1 MPLKLCIERFMPKIG
16 KCILAG
22 AGPGDVGL
30 VTLKTKEAVEQADV
44 IVYDYLSNP
53 EILSWSRPAAEII
66 YAGKQAGAHT
76 LSQTE
81 INDLILQRA
90 KEGKLVVRL
99 KGGDPF
105 VFGRGAEEA
114 EILAQAG
121 VPFEIVPGITSAI
134 AVPAY
139 AGIPVTQRGVT
150 SSFTVFTGHEDPT
163 KEGSAIDYAAL
174 VQSRGTLV
182 MLMGAGRLSKVVGEL
197 RTNGASP
204 SMPVA
209 LVRWG
214 TTGRQETLVGQLQ
227 NIEELALDVEPPV
240 VAVFGDVVTYRQ
252 RLKWFEDRPL
262 FGRRIVVTRT
272 RQQAGAL
279 SARLRS
285 LGADVTELP
294 TIKIAPPE
302 NLMEFGELV
311 RDSFQY
317 DWVVFTSPNGV
328 TAFFDLFFKL
338 YDDARALG
346 NARIA
351 AIGPG
356 TAKRVKDFHLAV
368 DLQPEEAVAERLV
381 EAFQQHESV
390 ENLKFLL
397 VRAANARDVL
407 PKRLTQLGAIVDEAI
422 AYRTVPETDDLT
434 GAKKRFTDEGAD
446 LITFTSS
453 STVENFVALKLPWPQ
468 GIKTASIGPI
478 TSATMNQT
486 GLKVDVEA
494 TQHDID
500 GLVDAILGLLGR

>member
-1 MPLKLCIERFMPKIG
+1 MPPRFCIGRFMPKIG

-22 AGPGDVGL
+22 AGPGDIGL
-30 VTLKTKEAVEQADV
+30 VTLRTKEAVEQADV

-53 EILSWSRPAAEII
+53 EILGWLRADAEII
-66 YAGKQAGAHT
+66 YAGKQASAHT

-81 INDLILQRA
+81 INELILQRA

-121 VPFEIVPGITSAI
+121 IPFEIVPGISSAI

-139 AGIPVTQRGVT
+139 AGIPVSHRDVN
-150 SSFTVFTGHEDPT
+150 SSFTVFTGHEDPA
-163 KEGSAIDYAAL
+163 KDGSAIDYAVL
-174 VQSRGTLV
+174 VQSHGTLV
-182 MLMGAGRLSKVVGEL
+182 MLMGATRISKVVGEL
-197 RTNGASP
+197 RANGASP
-204 SMPVA
+204 TMPVA

-285 LGADVTELP
+285 LGADVPELP
-294 TIKIAPPE
+294 TIKIVPPE
-302 NLMEFGELV
+302 SLMEFGELV

-317 DWVVFTSPNGV
+317 DWGVFTSPTGV

-338 YDDARALG
+338 YDDARSLG

-351 AIGPG
+351 TIGPG
-356 TAKRVKDFHLAV
+356 TAKRVKDFHFAA

-381 EAFQQHESV
+381 EAFQRHESV

-407 PKRLTQLGAIVDEAI
+407 PKRLTQMGAIVDEAI
-422 AYRTVPETDDLT
+422 AYRTLPETEDIT

-453 STVENFVALKLPWPQ
+453 STVENFVAMKL
-468 GIKTASIGPI
+468 
-478 TSATMNQT
+478 
-486 GLKVDVEA
+486 LC
-494 TQHDID
+494 
-500 GLVDAILGLLGR
+500 

>member
-1 MPLKLCIERFMPKIG
+1 MPKTG

-22 AGPGDVGL
+22 AGPGDLGL
-30 VTLKTKEAVEQADV
+30 VTLRTKEAVEQADV
-44 IVYDYLSNP
+44 VVYDYLCNP
-53 EILSWSRPAAEII
+53 EILSWARPDAEII
-66 YAGKQAGAHT
+66 YAGKQASAHT

-81 INDLILQRA
+81 INELILQRA
-90 KEGKLVVRL
+90 KESKLVVRL

-121 VPFEIVPGITSAI
+121 IPFEIVPGISSAI
-134 AVPAY
+134 AVPSY
-139 AGIPVTQRGVT
+139 AGIPVTHRDVN
-150 SSFTVFTGHEDPT
+150 SSFTVFTGHEDSA
-163 KEGSAIDYAAL
+163 KEASTIDYAAL

-182 MLMGAGRLSKVVGEL
+182 MLMGAARLSKVVGEL
-197 RTNGASP
+197 RANGASP
-204 SMPVA
+204 TMPVA

-214 TTGRQETLVGQLQ
+214 TTGRQETVVGQLQ
-227 NIEELALDVEPPV
+227 NIEEVALEIEPPV
-240 VAVFGDVVTYRQ
+240 VAVFGDVVSYRR

-262 FGRRIVVTRT
+262 FGRRIVVTRS
-272 RQQAGAL
+272 RQQAGVL

-285 LGADVTELP
+285 LGAEVIELP
-294 TIKIAPPE
+294 TIRIVPPE

-338 YDDARALG
+338 YEDARALG

-381 EAFQQHESV
+381 EAFQSYESV

-422 AYRTVPETDDLT
+422 AYRTLPETDDIT
-434 GAKKRFTDEGAD
+434 GARKRFTDEGAD

-453 STVENFVALKLPWPQ
+453 STVENFLAMKLPWPK

-478 TSATMNQT
+478 TSSTMKQA
-486 GLKVDVEA
+486 GLTVDVEA

-500 GLVDAILGLLGR
+500 GLVDAIVGLLGR

>member
-1 MPLKLCIERFMPKIG
+1 MAKIG

-22 AGPGDVGL
+22 AGPGDIGL
-30 VTLKTKEAVEQADV
+30 VTLRTKEAVEQADV
-44 IVYDYLSNP
+44 VVYDYLCNP
-53 EILSWSRPAAEII
+53 EILNWTRPDAEII
-66 YAGKQAGAHT
+66 YAGKQAAAHT
-76 LSQTE
+76 LSQSE
-81 INDLILQRA
+81 INDLIAKRA
-90 KEGKLVVRL
+90 REGKIVVRL

-114 EILAQAG
+114 EVLAAAG
-121 VPFEIVPGITSAI
+121 IPFEIVPGITSAI
-134 AVPAY
+134 AVPSY
-139 AGIPVTQRGVT
+139 AGIPVTHRDVT

-163 KEGSAIDYAAL
+163 KQESAIDYAAL
-174 VQSRGTLV
+174 VQGGGTLV
-182 MLMGAGRLSKVVGEL
+182 MLMGAARLSKVVAEL
-197 RTNGASP
+197 RAHGASP
-204 SMPVA
+204 TMPVA

-214 TTGRQETLVGQLQ
+214 TTGRQETVVGKLD
-227 NIEELALDVEPPV
+227 NIEEVGIDIEPPV
-240 VAVFGDVVTYRQ
+240 VAVFGDVVSYRQ

-272 RQQAGAL
+272 RQQAGVL

-285 LGADVTELP
+285 LGAEVTELP
-294 TIKIAPPE
+294 TIKIVPPE

-328 TAFFDLFFKL
+328 TAFFDLFFKI
-338 YDDARALG
+338 YEDARSLG

-368 DLQPEEAVAERLV
+368 DLQPEESVAERLV
-381 EAFQQHESV
+381 DAFQQHESV
-390 ENLKFLL
+390 ENLRFLL

-422 AYRTVPETDDLT
+422 AYRTVPENDDIT
-434 GAKKRFTDEGAD
+434 GARKRFTDEGAD

-453 STVENFVALKLPWPQ
+453 STVENFLAMKFPWPK

-478 TSATMNQT
+478 TSGTMQQA
-486 GLKVDVEA
+486 GLEVDVEA

-500 GLVDAILGLLGR
+500 GLVEAIVDFGP

>member
-1 MPLKLCIERFMPKIG
+1 MPKIG

-22 AGPGDVGL
+22 AGPGDIGL
-30 VTLKTKEAVEQADV
+30 VTLKTKETVEQADV

-53 EILSWSRPAAEII
+53 EILSWSRPDAEII

-121 VPFEIVPGITSAI
+121 IPFEVVPGITSAI

-227 NIEELALDVEPPV
+227 NIEELTLDIEPPV

-302 NLMEFGELV
+302 NLMEFGEMV

-422 AYRTVPETDDLT
+422 AYRTVPETDDIT

-453 STVENFVALKLPWPQ
+453 STVENFVAMKLPWPQ

-478 TSATMNQT
+478 TSATMRQA
-486 GLKVDVEA
+486 GLKIDVEA

-500 GLVDAILGLLGR
+500 GLVEAILGLLGR

>member
-1 MPLKLCIERFMPKIG
+1 MSKTG
-16 KCILAG
+16 KCVLAG
-22 AGPGDVGL
+22 AGPGDIGL
-30 VTLKTKEAVEQADV
+30 VTLRTKEAVEQADV
-44 IVYDYLSNP
+44 VVYDYLCNP
-53 EILSWSRPAAEII
+53 EILSWARPDAEII
-66 YAGKQAGAHT
+66 YAGKQAAAHT
-76 LSQTE
+76 LSQAE

-90 KEGKLVVRL
+90 KDGKSVVRL

-114 EILAQAG
+114 EILSQAG
-121 VPFEIVPGITSAI
+121 IPFEIVPGITSAI

-139 AGIPVTQRGVT
+139 AGIPITHRDVN

-163 KEGSAIDYAAL
+163 KEESGIDYAAL

-182 MLMGAGRLSKVVGEL
+182 MLMGAARLSKVVGEL
-197 RTNGASP
+197 RANGANP
-204 SMPVA
+204 AMPVA

-214 TTGRQETLVGQLQ
+214 TTGRQETVVGQLN
-227 NIEELALDVEPPV
+227 NIQEVALDIEPPV
-240 VAVFGDVVTYRQ
+240 VAVFGDVVAYRQ

-279 SARLRS
+279 SARLRA
-285 LGADVTELP
+285 LGADVSELP
-294 TIKIAPPE
+294 TIKIVPPE

-328 TAFFDLFFKL
+328 NAFFDLFFKL

-346 NARIA
+346 SARIA

-356 TAKRVKDFHLAV
+356 TAKRVKDLHLAV

-390 ENLKFLL
+390 ENLRFLL

-422 AYRTVPETDDLT
+422 AYRTLPETDDIT

-453 STVENFVALKLPWPQ
+453 STVENFLAMKLPWPK

-478 TSATMNQT
+478 TSTTMREA

-500 GLVDAILGLLGR
+500 GLVEAIVGLLGR

>member
-1 MPLKLCIERFMPKIG
+1 MAKIG

-22 AGPGDVGL
+22 AGPGDIGL
-30 VTLKTKEAVEQADV
+30 VTLRAKEAVEQADV
-44 IVYDYLSNP
+44 VVHDYLCNP
-53 EILSWSRPAAEII
+53 EILNWTRPDAEII
-66 YAGKQAGAHT
+66 YAGKQAAAHT
-76 LSQTE
+76 LSQGE
-81 INDLILQRA
+81 INDLIARRA

-114 EILAQAG
+114 EVLAEAG
-121 VPFEIVPGITSAI
+121 IPFEIVPGISSAI
-134 AVPAY
+134 AVPSY
-139 AGIPVTQRGVT
+139 AGIPVTHRDVT

-163 KEGSAIDYAAL
+163 KQESAIDYTAL
-174 VQSRGTLV
+174 VQGGGTLV
-182 MLMGAGRLSKVVGEL
+182 MLMGAARLSKVVAKL
-197 RTNGASP
+197 RAHGASP
-204 SMPVA
+204 TMPVA

-214 TTGRQETLVGQLQ
+214 TTGRQDTIVGKLE
-227 NIEELALDVEPPV
+227 NIEEVAIDIEPPV
-240 VAVFGDVVTYRQ
+240 VAVFGDVVSYRQ

-285 LGADVTELP
+285 LGAEVTELP
-294 TIKIAPPE
+294 TIKIVPPE

-311 RDSFQY
+311 RDSYQY

-328 TAFFDLFFKL
+328 TAFFHLFFKL
-338 YDDARALG
+338 YDDARSLG
-346 NARIA
+346 SVRIA

-356 TAKRVKDFHLAV
+356 TAKRVKDLHLAV
-368 DLQPEEAVAERLV
+368 DLQPEESVAERLV
-381 EAFQQHESV
+381 EAFQSHESV
-390 ENLKFLL
+390 ENLRFLL

-422 AYRTVPETDDLT
+422 AYRTVPETDDIT
-434 GAKKRFTDEGAD
+434 GARRRFTDEGAD

-453 STVENFVALKLPWPQ
+453 STVENFLAMKLPWPK

-478 TSATMNQT
+478 TSGTMQQA
-486 GLKVDVEA
+486 GLEVDVEA

-500 GLVDAILGLLGR
+500 GLVEAIVGMLGR

>member
-1 MPLKLCIERFMPKIG
+1 MPKIG

-22 AGPGDVGL
+22 AGPGDIGL
-30 VTLKTKEAVEQADV
+30 VTLRTKEAVEQADAV
-44 IVYDYLSNP
+44 IYDYLCNP
-53 EILSWSRPAAEII
+53 EILNWARPDAEIM
-66 YAGKQAGAHT
+66 YAGKQAAAHT
-76 LSQTE
+76 LSQSE
-81 INDLILQRA
+81 INDLIVRRA

-114 EILAQAG
+114 EVLFEAG
-121 VPFEIVPGITSAI
+121 IPFDIVPGISSAI
-134 AVPAY
+134 AVPSY
-139 AGIPVTQRGVT
+139 AGIPITHRDVT
-150 SSFTVFTGHEDPT
+150 SSFTVFTGHEDPA
-163 KEGSAIDYAAL
+163 KEESAIDYAAL

-182 MLMGAGRLSKVVGEL
+182 MLMGAARLSKVVAEL
-197 RTNGASP
+197 RGHGASP
-204 SMPVA
+204 TMPVA

-214 TTGRQETLVGQLQ
+214 TTGRQETVVGKLDD
-227 NIEELALDVEPPV
+227 IGEIALDIEPPV
-240 VAVFGDVVTYRQ
+240 VAVFGDVVSYRQ

-272 RQQAGAL
+272 RQQAGVL
-279 SARLRS
+279 SAQLRS

-294 TIKIAPPE
+294 AIKIVPPE

-328 TAFFDLFFKL
+328 TAFFELFFKL

-346 NARIA
+346 SARIA

-381 EAFQQHESV
+381 EAFQRHESV

-407 PKRLTQLGAIVDEAI
+407 PKRLAQMGAIVDEAI
-422 AYRTVPETDDLT
+422 AYRTVPETDDIT
-434 GAKKRFTDEGAD
+434 GARTRFIDEGAD

-453 STVENFVALKLPWPQ
+453 STVENFLAMKLPWPK

-478 TSATMNQT
+478 TSGTMKDA
-486 GLKVDVEA
+486 GLRVDVEA

-500 GLVDAILGLLGR
+500 GLVEAIVGLLGR

>member
-1 MPLKLCIERFMPKIG
+1 MRKIG

-22 AGPGDVGL
+22 AGPGDIGL
-30 VTLKTKEAVEQADV
+30 VTLRTKEAVEQADV
-44 IVYDYLSNP
+44 VIYDYLCSP
-53 EILSWSRPAAEII
+53 DILNWARPDAEIV
-66 YAGKQAGAHT
+66 YAGKQAAAHT
-76 LSQTE
+76 LSQSE
-81 INDLILQRA
+81 INDLIVRRA

-114 EILAQAG
+114 EVLFEAG
-121 VPFEIVPGITSAI
+121 IPFEIVPGISSAI
-134 AVPAY
+134 AVPSY
-139 AGIPVTQRGVT
+139 AGIPITHRDVT
-150 SSFTVFTGHEDPT
+150 SSFTVFTGHEDPA
-163 KEGSAIDYAAL
+163 KEESAIDYAAL

-182 MLMGAGRLSKVVGEL
+182 MLMGAARLSKVVAEL
-197 RTNGASP
+197 RAHGASP
-204 SMPVA
+204 TMPVA

-214 TTGRQETLVGQLQ
+214 TTGRQETVVGKLD
-227 NIEELALDVEPPV
+227 NIGEIALDIEPPV
-240 VAVFGDVVTYRQ
+240 VAVFGDVVSYRQ

-272 RQQAGAL
+272 RQQAGVL
-279 SARLRS
+279 SAQLRS

-294 TIKIAPPE
+294 TIKIVPPE

-328 TAFFDLFFKL
+328 TAFFELFFKL

-346 NARIA
+346 SARIA

-381 EAFQQHESV
+381 EAFQRHESV

-407 PKRLTQLGAIVDEAI
+407 PKRLAQMGAIVDEAI
-422 AYRTVPETDDLT
+422 AYRTVPETDDIT
-434 GAKKRFTDEGAD
+434 GARTRFIDEGAD

-453 STVENFVALKLPWPQ
+453 STVENFLAMKLPWPK

-478 TSATMNQT
+478 TSGTMKDA
-486 GLKVDVEA
+486 GLHVDVEA

-500 GLVDAILGLLGR
+500 GLVEAIVGLLGR

>member
-1 MPLKLCIERFMPKIG
+1 MPKRG

-22 AGPGDVGL
+22 AGPGDIGL
-30 VTLKTKEAVEQADV
+30 VTLRTKGAVEQADV

-53 EILSWSRPAAEII
+53 EILSWSRPDAEII
-66 YAGKQAGAHT
+66 YAGKQSGAHT

-81 INDLILQRA
+81 INELILERA
-90 KEGKLVVRL
+90 KGGKLVVRL

-121 VPFEIVPGITSAI
+121 IPFEIVPGITSAI

-174 VQSRGTLV
+174 IQSRGTLV

-197 RTNGASP
+197 RANGAGP
-204 SMPVA
+204 TMPVA

-227 NIEELALDVEPPV
+227 NIEELTLDIEPPV

-279 SARLRS
+279 SARLRL
-285 LGADVTELP
+285 LGADVSELP
-294 TIKIAPPE
+294 TIKIIPPE

-407 PKRLTQLGAIVDEAI
+407 PKRLTQMGAIVDEAI
-422 AYRTVPETDDLT
+422 AYRTVPETDDTT

-453 STVENFVALKLPWPQ
+453 STVENFVAMKLPWPQ

-478 TSATMNQT
+478 TSATMQQA

>member
-1 MPLKLCIERFMPKIG
+1 MPKIG

-22 AGPGDVGL
+22 AGPGDIGL
-30 VTLKTKEAVEQADV
+30 VTLKTKETVEQADV

-53 EILSWSRPAAEII
+53 EILSWSRPDAEII

-121 VPFEIVPGITSAI
+121 IPFEVVPGITSAI

-227 NIEELALDVEPPV
+227 NIEELTLDIEPPV

-302 NLMEFGELV
+302 NLMEFGEMV

-368 DLQPEEAVAERLV
+368 DLQPEESVAERLV

-422 AYRTVPETDDLT
+422 AYRTVPETDDIT

-453 STVENFVALKLPWPQ
+453 STVENFVAMKLPWPQ

-478 TSATMNQT
+478 TSATMRQA
-486 GLKVDVEA
+486 GLKIDVEA

-500 GLVDAILGLLGR
+500 GLVEAILGLLGR

>member
-1 MPLKLCIERFMPKIG
+1 MPKIG

-66 YAGKQAGAHT
+66 YAGKQAGAHI

-121 VPFEIVPGITSAI
+121 IPFEIVPGITSAI

-204 SMPVA
+204 TMPVA

-214 TTGRQETLVGQLQ
+214 TTERQETLVGQLQ

-328 TAFFDLFFKL
+328 AAFFDLFFKL

-422 AYRTVPETDDLT
+422 AYRTVPETDDIT

-453 STVENFVALKLPWPQ
+453 STVENFVAMKLPWPK

-478 TSATMNQT
+478 TSATMQQA

-500 GLVDAILGLLGR
+500 GLVDAILELLGR

>member
-1 MPLKLCIERFMPKIG
+1 MPKIG

-22 AGPGDVGL
+22 AGPGDIGL
-30 VTLKTKEAVEQADV
+30 VTLRTKEAVEHADV
-44 IVYDYLSNP
+44 IVYDYLCNP
-53 EILSWSRPAAEII
+53 EILSWARPGAEII
-66 YAGKQAGAHT
+66 YAGKQAAAHT

-81 INDLILQRA
+81 INELILKRA
-90 KEGKLVVRL
+90 KEGKLIVRL

-114 EILAQAG
+114 EILAEAG
-121 VPFEIVPGITSAI
+121 IPFEIVPGISSAI

-139 AGIPVTQRGVT
+139 AGIPVTHRDVN
-150 SSFTVFTGHEDPT
+150 SSFTVFTGHEDPA
-163 KEGSAIDYAAL
+163 KDESAIDYAAL

-182 MLMGAGRLSKVVGEL
+182 MLMGAARLSKVIGAL
-197 RTNGASP
+197 RAHGASP
-204 SMPVA
+204 TMPVA

-227 NIEELALDVEPPV
+227 NIEELALDIEPPV
-240 VAVFGDVVTYRQ
+240 VAVFGDVVSYRQ

-294 TIKIAPPE
+294 TIKVVPPE

-346 NARIA
+346 SARIA

-368 DLQPEEAVAERLV
+368 DLQPEESVAERLV
-381 EAFQQHESV
+381 EAFQRHESV
-390 ENLKFLL
+390 DNLKFLL

-407 PKRLTQLGAIVDEAI
+407 PKKLTESGAIVDEAI
-422 AYRTVPETDDLT
+422 AYRTLPETDDVT

-453 STVENFVALKLPWPQ
+453 STVENFVAMKLPWPK

-478 TSATMNQT
+478 TSDTMQQA
-486 GLKVDVEA
+486 GLKVDTEA
-494 TQHDID
+494 SQHDID
-500 GLVDAILGLLGR
+500 GLVDAIEGLLGR

>member
-1 MPLKLCIERFMPKIG
+1 MPKIG

-22 AGPGDVGL
+22 AGPGDIGL
-30 VTLKTKEAVEQADV
+30 VTLRTKEAVEQADV
-44 IVYDYLSNP
+44 VIYDYLCNP
-53 EILSWSRPAAEII
+53 EILNWARPDAEIV
-66 YAGKQAGAHT
+66 YAGKQAAAHT
-76 LSQTE
+76 LSQSE
-81 INDLILQRA
+81 INDLIVRRA

-114 EILAQAG
+114 EVLFEAG
-121 VPFEIVPGITSAI
+121 IPFEIVPGISSAI
-134 AVPAY
+134 AVPSY
-139 AGIPVTQRGVT
+139 AGIPITHRDVT
-150 SSFTVFTGHEDPT
+150 SSFTVFTGHEDPA
-163 KEGSAIDYAAL
+163 KEESAIDYAAL

-182 MLMGAGRLSKVVGEL
+182 MLMGAARLSKVVAEL
-197 RTNGASP
+197 RGHGASP
-204 SMPVA
+204 TMPVA

-214 TTGRQETLVGQLQ
+214 TTGRQETVVGKLD
-227 NIEELALDVEPPV
+227 NIGEIALDIEPPV
-240 VAVFGDVVTYRQ
+240 VAIFGDVVSYRQ

-272 RQQAGAL
+272 RQQAGVL
-279 SARLRS
+279 SGQLRS

-294 TIKIAPPE
+294 TIKIVPPE

-328 TAFFDLFFKL
+328 TAFFELFFKL

-346 NARIA
+346 SARIA

-381 EAFQQHESV
+381 ETFQRHESV

-407 PKRLTQLGAIVDEAI
+407 PKRLAQMGAIVDEAI
-422 AYRTVPETDDLT
+422 AYRTVPETDDIT
-434 GAKKRFTDEGAD
+434 GARTRFVDEGAD

-453 STVENFVALKLPWPQ
+453 STVENFLALKLPWPK

-478 TSATMNQT
+478 TSGTMKDA
-486 GLKVDVEA
+486 GLRVDVEA

-500 GLVDAILGLLGR
+500 GLVEAIVGLLGR

>member
-1 MPLKLCIERFMPKIG
+1 MLLKFCIGEFMPKTG

-22 AGPGDVGL
+22 AGPGDIGL
-30 VTLKTKEAVEQADV
+30 VTLRTKEVVEQADV

-53 EILSWSRPAAEII
+53 EVLSWSRPDAEII

-81 INDLILQRA
+81 INELMLQRA
-90 KEGKLVVRL
+90 KEGQLVVRL

-121 VPFEIVPGITSAI
+121 IPFEIVPGITSAI

-197 RTNGASP
+197 RVNGGSP
-204 SMPVA
+204 TMPVA

-214 TTGRQETLVGQLQ
+214 TTGRQVTLVGQLQ
-227 NIEELALDVEPPV
+227 NIEELALDIEPPI
-240 VAVFGDVVTYRQ
+240 VAVFGDVVTHRQ

-294 TIKIAPPE
+294 TIKIVPPE

-338 YDDARALG
+338 YDDARTLG

-397 VRAANARDVL
+397 MRAANARDVL

-422 AYRTVPETDDLT
+422 AYRTVPETDDMT
-434 GAKKRFTDEGAD
+434 GARKRFTDEGAD

-453 STVENFVALKLPWPQ
+453 STVENFLALKLPWPQ

-478 TSATMNQT
+478 TSATMQQG

-494 TQHDID
+494 SQHDID
-500 GLVDAILGLLGR
+500 GLADAIVGLLGR

>member
-1 MPLKLCIERFMPKIG
+1 MSKTG
-16 KCILAG
+16 KCVLAG
-22 AGPGDVGL
+22 AGPGDIGL
-30 VTLKTKEAVEQADV
+30 VTLRTKEAVEQADV
-44 IVYDYLSNP
+44 VVYDYLCNP
-53 EILSWSRPAAEII
+53 EILSWARPDAEII
-66 YAGKQAGAHT
+66 YAGKQAAAHT
-76 LSQTE
+76 LSQAE

-90 KEGKLVVRL
+90 KDGKSVVRL

-114 EILAQAG
+114 EILSQAG
-121 VPFEIVPGITSAI
+121 IPFEIVPGITSAI

-139 AGIPVTQRGVT
+139 AGIPITHREVN

-163 KEGSAIDYAAL
+163 KEESGIDYAAL

-182 MLMGAGRLSKVVGEL
+182 MLMGAARLSKVVGEL
-197 RTNGASP
+197 RANGANP
-204 SMPVA
+204 AMPVA

-214 TTGRQETLVGQLQ
+214 TTGRQETVVGQLN
-227 NIEELALDVEPPV
+227 NIQEVALDIEPPV
-240 VAVFGDVVTYRQ
+240 VAVFGDVVSYRQ
-252 RLKWFEDRPL
+252 RLKWFEDRAL

-279 SARLRS
+279 SARLRA
-285 LGADVTELP
+285 LGADVSELP
-294 TIKIAPPE
+294 TIKIVPPE

-328 TAFFDLFFKL
+328 NAFFDLFFKL

-346 NARIA
+346 SARIA

-356 TAKRVKDFHLAV
+356 TARRVKDLHLAV

-390 ENLKFLL
+390 ENLRFLL

-422 AYRTVPETDDLT
+422 AYRTLPETDDIT

-453 STVENFVALKLPWPQ
+453 STVENFLAMKLPWPK

-478 TSATMNQT
+478 TSTTMREA

-494 TQHDID
+494 TRHDID
-500 GLVDAILGLLGR
+500 GLVEAIVGLLGR

>member
-1 MPLKLCIERFMPKIG
+1 
-16 KCILAG
+16 
-22 AGPGDVGL
+22 
-30 VTLKTKEAVEQADV
+30 
-44 IVYDYLSNP
+44 
-53 EILSWSRPAAEII
+53 
-66 YAGKQAGAHT
+66 
-76 LSQTE
+76 
-81 INDLILQRA
+81 
-90 KEGKLVVRL
+90 
-99 KGGDPF
+99 
-105 VFGRGAEEA
+105 
-114 EILAQAG
+114 
-121 VPFEIVPGITSAI
+121 
-134 AVPAY
+134 
-139 AGIPVTQRGVT
+139 
-150 SSFTVFTGHEDPT
+150 
-163 KEGSAIDYAAL
+163 
-174 VQSRGTLV
+174 
-182 MLMGAGRLSKVVGEL
+182 
-197 RTNGASP
+197 
-204 SMPVA
+204 
-209 LVRWG
+209 
-214 TTGRQETLVGQLQ
+214 
-227 NIEELALDVEPPV
+227 
-240 VAVFGDVVTYRQ
+240 
-252 RLKWFEDRPL
+252 L

-294 TIKIAPPE
+294 TIKIVPPE

-338 YDDARALG
+338 YDDARSLG

-351 AIGPG
+351 TIGPG
-356 TAKRVKDFHLAV
+356 TAKRVKDFHFAV

-381 EAFQQHESV
+381 EAFQRHESV

-407 PKRLTQLGAIVDEAI
+407 PKRLTQMGAIVDEAI
-422 AYRTVPETDDLT
+422 AYRTLPETEDIT

-453 STVENFVALKLPWPQ
+453 STVENFVAMKLPWPK

-478 TSATMNQT
+478 TSATMQQA

-500 GLVDAILGLLGR
+500 GLVETIVGLFGR

>member
-1 MPLKLCIERFMPKIG
+1 MHFSGRRTI
-16 KCILAG
+16 
-22 AGPGDVGL
+22 
-30 VTLKTKEAVEQADV
+30 
-44 IVYDYLSNP
+44 YDYLCNP
-53 EILSWSRPAAEII
+53 EILSWSRAHAEII
-66 YAGKQAGAHT
+66 YAGKQAAAHT

-81 INDLILQRA
+81 INELILQRA
-90 KEGKLVVRL
+90 KEGKLIVRL

-114 EILAQAG
+114 EILAEAG
-121 VPFEIVPGITSAI
+121 IPFEIVPGISSAI

-139 AGIPVTQRGVT
+139 AGIPVTHRDVN
-150 SSFTVFTGHEDPT
+150 SSFTVFTGHEDPA
-163 KEGSAIDYAAL
+163 KEESAIDYAAL
-174 VQSRGTLV
+174 VQGRGTLV
-182 MLMGAGRLSKVVGEL
+182 MLMGAARLSKVIGAL
-197 RTNGASP
+197 RAHGASP
-204 SMPVA
+204 TMPVA

-227 NIEELALDVEPPV
+227 NIEEVALDIEPPV
-240 VAVFGDVVTYRQ
+240 VAVFGDVVSYRQ

-294 TIKIAPPE
+294 TIKVVPPE
-302 NLMEFGELV
+302 NLMEFAELV

-338 YDDARALG
+338 YNDARALG
-346 NARIA
+346 SARIA

-356 TAKRVKDFHLAV
+356 TAKRVKDFHLAI
-368 DLQPEEAVAERLV
+368 DLQPEESVAERLV
-381 EAFQQHESV
+381 EAFQRHESV
-390 ENLKFLL
+390 DNLKFLL

-407 PKRLTQLGAIVDEAI
+407 PKNLTQSGAIVDEAI
-422 AYRTVPETDDLT
+422 AYRTLPETDDIT

-453 STVENFVALKLPWPQ
+453 STVENFLAMKLPWPK

-478 TSATMNQT
+478 TSDTMQQG
-486 GLKVDVEA
+486 GLKVDIEA

>member
-1 MPLKLCIERFMPKIG
+1 MPKIG

-22 AGPGDVGL
+22 AGPGDIGL
-30 VTLKTKEAVEQADV
+30 VTLRTKEAVEQADV
-44 IVYDYLSNP
+44 VIYDYLCNP
-53 EILSWSRPAAEII
+53 EVLNWARPDAEIV
-66 YAGKQAGAHT
+66 YAGKQAAAHT

-81 INDLILQRA
+81 INDLIVRRA
-90 KEGKLVVRL
+90 KESKLVVRL

-114 EILAQAG
+114 EVLFEAG
-121 VPFEIVPGITSAI
+121 IPFEIAPGISSAV
-134 AVPAY
+134 AVPSY
-139 AGIPVTQRGVT
+139 AGIPVTHRDVT
-150 SSFTVFTGHEDPT
+150 SSFTVFTGHEDPA
-163 KEGSAIDYAAL
+163 KEESSIDYSAL
-174 VQSRGTLV
+174 VQGRGTLV
-182 MLMGAGRLSKVVGEL
+182 MLMGAARLSKVVAEL
-197 RTNGASP
+197 RAHGASP
-204 SMPVA
+204 TTPVA

-214 TTGRQETLVGQLQ
+214 TTGRQETVVGKLD
-227 NIEELALDVEPPV
+227 NIEEVALDIEPPV
-240 VAVFGDVVTYRQ
+240 VAVFGDVVSYRQ

-279 SARLRS
+279 SVLLRS

-294 TIKIAPPE
+294 TIKIVPPE

-328 TAFFDLFFKL
+328 TAFFELFFKL

-346 NARIA
+346 SARIA

-381 EAFQQHESV
+381 EAFQRHESV

-407 PKRLTQLGAIVDEAI
+407 PKRLAQMGAIVDEAI
-422 AYRTVPETDDLT
+422 AYRTVPETDDIT
-434 GAKKRFTDEGAD
+434 GARKRFIDEGAD

-453 STVENFVALKLPWPQ
+453 STVENFLAMKLPWPK

-478 TSATMNQT
+478 TSGTMKDA
-486 GLKVDVEA
+486 GLQVDVEA

-500 GLVDAILGLLGR
+500 GLVEAIVGLLGR

>member
-1 MPLKLCIERFMPKIG
+1 MPKIG

-22 AGPGDVGL
+22 AGPGDIGL
-30 VTLKTKEAVEQADV
+30 VTLRTKEAVEQADV
-44 IVYDYLSNP
+44 VIYDYLCNP
-53 EILSWSRPAAEII
+53 EILNWVRPDAEIV
-66 YAGKQAGAHT
+66 YAGKQAAAHT
-76 LSQTE
+76 LSQSE
-81 INDLILQRA
+81 INDLIVRRA
-90 KEGKLVVRL
+90 KEAKLVVRL

-114 EILAQAG
+114 EVLFEAG
-121 VPFEIVPGITSAI
+121 IPFEIVPGISSAI
-134 AVPAY
+134 AVPSY
-139 AGIPVTQRGVT
+139 AGIPVTHRDVT
-150 SSFTVFTGHEDPT
+150 SAFTVFTGHEDPA
-163 KEGSAIDYAAL
+163 KEESAIDYAAL
-174 VQSRGTLV
+174 VQGRGTLV
-182 MLMGAGRLSKVVGEL
+182 MLMGAARLSKVVAEL
-197 RTNGASP
+197 RAHGASP
-204 SMPVA
+204 TMPVA

-214 TTGRQETLVGQLQ
+214 TTGRQETVVGKLE
-227 NIEELALDVEPPV
+227 NIEEVALDIEPPV
-240 VAVFGDVVTYRQ
+240 VAVFGDVVSYRQ

-279 SARLRS
+279 SAQLRS

-294 TIKIAPPE
+294 TIKIVPPE

-328 TAFFDLFFKL
+328 TAFFELFFKL

-346 NARIA
+346 SARIA

-381 EAFQQHESV
+381 EAFQHHESV

-407 PKRLTQLGAIVDEAI
+407 PKRLTQMGAIVDEAI
-422 AYRTVPETDDLT
+422 AYRTVPETDDIT
-434 GAKKRFTDEGAD
+434 GARKRFIDEGAD

-453 STVENFVALKLPWPQ
+453 STVENFLAMKLPWPK
-468 GIKTASIGPI
+468 GIRTASIGPI
-478 TSATMNQT
+478 TSGTMKDA
-486 GLKVDVEA
+486 GLQVDVEA

-500 GLVDAILGLLGR
+500 GLVEAIVGLLGR

>member
-1 MPLKLCIERFMPKIG
+1 MSKIG

-22 AGPGDVGL
+22 AGPGDIGL
-30 VTLKTKEAVEQADV
+30 VTLRTKEAVEQADV

-53 EILSWSRPAAEII
+53 EILGWSRADAEII
-66 YAGKQAGAHT
+66 YAGKQASAHT

-81 INDLILQRA
+81 INELILQRA

-114 EILAQAG
+114 EILTQAG
-121 VPFEIVPGITSAI
+121 IPFEIVPGISSAI

-139 AGIPVTQRGVT
+139 AGIPVTHRDVN
-150 SSFTVFTGHEDPT
+150 SSFTVFTGHEDPA
-163 KEGSAIDYAAL
+163 KDGSAIDYAAL
-174 VQSRGTLV
+174 VQSHGTLV
-182 MLMGAGRLSKVVGEL
+182 MLMGATRISKVVGEL
-197 RTNGASP
+197 RANGASP

-214 TTGRQETLVGQLQ
+214 TTGRQQTVVGQLQ
-227 NIEELALDVEPPV
+227 NIEEVALDIEPPI

-272 RQQAGAL
+272 RHQAGAL

-294 TIKIAPPE
+294 TIRIVPPE

-328 TAFFDLFFKL
+328 NAFFDLFFKL
-338 YDDARALG
+338 YDDARSLG

-356 TAKRVKDFHLAV
+356 TTKRVKDFHFAV

-381 EAFQQHESV
+381 EAFQSHESV

-407 PKRLTQLGAIVDEAI
+407 PKRLTQMGAIVDEAI
-422 AYRTVPETDDLT
+422 AYRTVPETNDIT
-434 GAKKRFTDEGAD
+434 GAKKHFTDEGAD

-453 STVENFVALKLPWPQ
+453 STVENFVAMKLPWPK

-478 TSATMNQT
+478 TSATMQEA

-500 GLVDAILGLLGR
+500 GLVDAIVGLLGR

>member
-1 MPLKLCIERFMPKIG
+1 MPKIG

-22 AGPGDVGL
+22 AGPGDIGL
-30 VTLKTKEAVEQADV
+30 VTLRTKEAVEQADV
-44 IVYDYLSNP
+44 VIYDYLCNP
-53 EILSWSRPAAEII
+53 EILNWTRPDAEVV
-66 YAGKQAGAHT
+66 YAGKQAAAHT
-76 LSQTE
+76 LSQSE
-81 INDLILQRA
+81 INDLIVRRA
-90 KEGKLVVRL
+90 KESKLVVRL

-114 EILAQAG
+114 EVLFEAG
-121 VPFEIVPGITSAI
+121 IPFEIVPGISSAI
-134 AVPAY
+134 AVPSY
-139 AGIPVTQRGVT
+139 AGIPVTHRDVT
-150 SSFTVFTGHEDPT
+150 SAFTVFTGHEDPA
-163 KEGSAIDYAAL
+163 KEESAIDYAAL
-174 VQSRGTLV
+174 VQGRGTLV
-182 MLMGAGRLSKVVGEL
+182 MLMGVARLSKVVAEL
-197 RTNGASP
+197 RAHGAS
-204 SMPVA
+204 SAMPVA
-209 LVRWG
+209 LIRWG
-214 TTGRQETLVGQLQ
+214 TTGRQETVVGKLD
-227 NIEELALDVEPPV
+227 NIEEVALDIEPPV
-240 VAVFGDVVTYRQ
+240 VAVFGDVVSYRQ

-279 SARLRS
+279 SAQLRS

-294 TIKIAPPE
+294 TIKIVPPE

-328 TAFFDLFFKL
+328 TAFFELFFKL
-338 YDDARALG
+338 YDDARSLG
-346 NARIA
+346 SARIA

-381 EAFQQHESV
+381 EAFQHHESV

-407 PKRLTQLGAIVDEAI
+407 PKRLTQMGAIVDEAI
-422 AYRTVPETDDLT
+422 AYRTVPETDDIT
-434 GAKKRFTDEGAD
+434 GARKRFIDEGAD

-453 STVENFVALKLPWPQ
+453 STVENFLAMKLPWPK

-478 TSATMNQT
+478 TSGTMRDA
-486 GLKVDVEA
+486 GLQVDVEA
-494 TQHDID
+494 TQHDLD
-500 GLVDAILGLLGR
+500 GLVEAIVGLLGR

>member
-1 MPLKLCIERFMPKIG
+1 MPKIG

-22 AGPGDVGL
+22 AGPGDIGL
-30 VTLKTKEAVEQADV
+30 VTLRTKEAVEQADV
-44 IVYDYLSNP
+44 VIYDYLCSP
-53 EILSWSRPAAEII
+53 EILNWARPDAEIV
-66 YAGKQAGAHT
+66 YAGKQAAAHT
-76 LSQTE
+76 LSQSE
-81 INDLILQRA
+81 INDLIVRRA

-114 EILAQAG
+114 EVLFEAG
-121 VPFEIVPGITSAI
+121 IPFEIVPGISSAI
-134 AVPAY
+134 AVPSY
-139 AGIPVTQRGVT
+139 AGIPITHRDVT
-150 SSFTVFTGHEDPT
+150 SSFTVFTGHEDPA
-163 KEGSAIDYAAL
+163 KEESAIDYAAL

-182 MLMGAGRLSKVVGEL
+182 MLMGAARLSKVVAEL
-197 RTNGASP
+197 RAHGASP
-204 SMPVA
+204 TMPVA

-214 TTGRQETLVGQLQ
+214 TTGRQETVVGKLD
-227 NIEELALDVEPPV
+227 NIGEIALDIEPPV
-240 VAVFGDVVTYRQ
+240 VAVFGDVVSYRQ

-272 RQQAGAL
+272 RQQAGVL
-279 SARLRS
+279 SAHLRS

-294 TIKIAPPE
+294 TIKIVPPE

-328 TAFFDLFFKL
+328 TAFFELFFKL

-346 NARIA
+346 SARIA

-381 EAFQQHESV
+381 EAFQRHESV

-407 PKRLTQLGAIVDEAI
+407 PKRLAQMGAIVDEAI
-422 AYRTVPETDDLT
+422 AYRTVPETDDIT
-434 GAKKRFTDEGAD
+434 GARTRFIDEGAD

-453 STVENFVALKLPWPQ
+453 STVENFLAMKLPWPK

-478 TSATMNQT
+478 TSGTMKDA
-486 GLKVDVEA
+486 GLRVDVEA

-500 GLVDAILGLLGR
+500 GLVEAIVGLLGR

>member
-1 MPLKLCIERFMPKIG
+1 MPKIG

-22 AGPGDVGL
+22 AGPGDIGL
-30 VTLKTKEAVEQADV
+30 VTLRTKEAVEQADV

-53 EILSWSRPAAEII
+53 EILSWSRPATEII

-76 LSQTE
+76 LSQSE
-81 INDLILQRA
+81 INDLMLQRA

-114 EILAQAG
+114 EVLSEAG
-121 VPFEIVPGITSAI
+121 IPFEIVPGITSAI

-163 KEGSAIDYAAL
+163 KEESAIDYRAL

-182 MLMGAGRLSKVVGEL
+182 MLMGAGRLSKVVQEL

-204 SMPVA
+204 TLPVA

-227 NIEELALDVEPPV
+227 NIEELTLDLEPPV

-294 TIKIAPPE
+294 TIKIVPPE

-368 DLQPEEAVAERLV
+368 DLQPDEFVAERLV

-390 ENLKFLL
+390 ENLRFLL

-422 AYRTVPETDDLT
+422 AYRTVPETDDTT

-453 STVENFVALKLPWPQ
+453 STVENFVAMKLPWPQ

-478 TSATMNQT
+478 TSATMKQA

-494 TQHDID
+494 SQHDIE

>member
-1 MPLKLCIERFMPKIG
+1 MPKTG

-22 AGPGDVGL
+22 AGPGDIGL
-30 VTLKTKEAVEQADV
+30 VTLRTKEAVQQADV
-44 IVYDYLSNP
+44 IVYDYLCNP
-53 EILSWSRPAAEII
+53 EILSWSRPDAEII
-66 YAGKQAGAHT
+66 YAGKQACAHT

-81 INDLILQRA
+81 INELILQRA

-121 VPFEIVPGITSAI
+121 IPFEIVPGISSAI
-134 AVPAY
+134 AVPSY
-139 AGIPVTQRGVT
+139 AGIPVTHRDVT
-150 SSFTVFTGHEDPT
+150 SSFTVFTGHEDLA
-163 KEGSAIDYAAL
+163 KDESAINYAAL
-174 VQSRGTLV
+174 VQGRGTLV
-182 MLMGAGRLSKVVGEL
+182 MLMGAARLSKVVGEL

-204 SMPVA
+204 TMPVA

-214 TTGRQETLVGQLQ
+214 TTGRQETVVGQLQ
-227 NIEELALDVEPPV
+227 NIQEIALDVEPPV
-240 VAVFGDVVTYRQ
+240 VAVFGDVVSYRQ

-285 LGADVTELP
+285 LGAEVTELP
-294 TIKIAPPE
+294 TIKIVPPE

-338 YDDARALG
+338 YRDARALG

-356 TAKRVKDFHLAV
+356 TAQRVKDFHLAV
-368 DLQPEEAVAERLV
+368 DLQPEEAIAERLV
-381 EAFQQHESV
+381 EAFQSYESV

-397 VRAANARDVL
+397 VRAATARDVL

-422 AYRTVPETDDLT
+422 AYRTVPETDDIS

-453 STVENFVALKLPWPQ
+453 STVENFLAMKLPWPK

-478 TSATMNQT
+478 TSRTMQEA

-500 GLVDAILGLLGR
+500 GLVDAIVGLLGR

>member
-1 MPLKLCIERFMPKIG
+1 MPKIG

-227 NIEELALDVEPPV
+227 NIEELALDIEPPV

-272 RQQAGAL
+272 RQQAGVL

-368 DLQPEEAVAERLV
+368 DLQPDEAVAERLV

-390 ENLKFLL
+390 ENLRFLL

-422 AYRTVPETDDLT
+422 AYRTVPETDDMT

-453 STVENFVALKLPWPQ
+453 STVENFVAMKLPWPQ

>member
-1 MPLKLCIERFMPKIG
+1 MPKIG

-22 AGPGDVGL
+22 AGPGDIGL
-30 VTLKTKEAVEQADV
+30 VTLKTKETVEQADV

-53 EILSWSRPAAEII
+53 EILSWSRPDAEII

-121 VPFEIVPGITSAI
+121 IPFEVVPGITSAI

-150 SSFTVFTGHEDPT
+150 SSFTVFTGHEDST

-197 RTNGASP
+197 RANGASP

-279 SARLRS
+279 STRLRS

-422 AYRTVPETDDLT
+422 AYRTVPETDDIT
-434 GAKKRFTDEGAD
+434 GAKKRFTHEGAD

-453 STVENFVALKLPWPQ
+453 STVENFVAMKLPWPQ

-478 TSATMNQT
+478 TSATMQQA
-486 GLKVDVEA
+486 GLKIDVEA

-500 GLVDAILGLLGR
+500 GLVDAIVGLLGR